1 VKSVSD
7 VAVVGLGA
15 MGSAAL
21 LDLARRGVRVTGLDR
36 FQPPHAFGSTHGQ
49 SRIIREAYYEDPG
62 YVPLVRRAYQR
73 WALLERE
80 TGVEVFRRT
89 GGLMLGRRDGALVA
103 GAMRSAESHGLPFE
117 ELDAEAIGRRFPMF
131 RPSRDT
137 CGILEPR
144 AGVLDPELCLAT
156 MLTRAQKLGAV
167 VSTGTTV
174 QRWVSGPSAVRL
186 ETDQGSLECG
196 TVVLAAG
203 PWMNGLLGGLLP
215 LEVERQV
222 MFWFRPATGAHLGPE
237 RMPVFIWEWEP
248 DRFFYGLPDLGRGVK
263 IAGHH
268 EGQRTTPEQ
277 ADRVV
282 SPEEVT
288 WARSLVHRFVPGADG
303 DFVGGQTCLYTNTP
317 DQHFVVGPHPA
328 DPRVI
333 LLSPCS
339 GHGFKFAS
347 VIGEIA
353 ATLAT
358 GGEPKLDLTLFSPTR
373 FTRV

>member
-1 VKSVSD
+1 VKAVSD

-21 LDLARRGVRVTGLDR
+21 LDLARRGVRVTGLDQ
-36 FQPPHAFGSTHGQ
+36 FHPPHAFGSTHGQ
-49 SRIIREAYYEDPG
+49 SRIIREAYYEDPR

-89 GGLMLGRRDGALVA
+89 GGLMLGPREGALVG
-103 GAMRSAESHGLPFE
+103 GARRSAETHDLPFE
-117 ELDAEAIGRRFPMF
+117 ELDGEAIGRRFPMF
-131 RPSRDT
+131 RPGRDT
-137 CGILEPR
+137 SAILEPR

-156 MLTRAQKLGAV
+156 MLTRAQKLGAL

-174 QRWVSGPSAVRL
+174 LRWVSGPSAVRL
-186 ETDQGSLECG
+186 ETDHGSLEFG
-196 TVVLAAG
+196 KVVLAAG

-215 LEVERQV
+215 LEIERQV
-222 MFWFRPATGAHLGPE
+222 MFWFRPAAGAALGPE

-277 ADRVV
+277 ADREV
-282 SPEEVT
+282 SPEEVA
-288 WARSLVHRFVPGADG
+288 WAKAMVHRFVPGADG

-317 DQHFVVGPHPA
+317 DQHFVVGLHPA
-328 DPRVI
+328 DPRII

-358 GGEPKLDLTLFSPTR
+358 GGEPALDLSLFSPTR
-373 FTRV
+373 FTKV